1 MDHFQ
6 RNAQGVLAA
15 EEVSLKDIAKE
26 YGTPTFVYAK
36 ATIERHVRVL
46 REGVKDVPHSLCY
59 AIKANSNLAILETL
73 AGLGCDFDA
82 VSIGEFV
89 QALKAGAKPEQVILS
104 GVGKRDDEMRS
115 ALKWG
120 ARYICVESIEELK
133 ALEQIACHE
142 KVCAPVAVRVNPD
155 VDAKT
160 HPYIATG
167 LKQNKFGVA
176 WNQVHELY
184 RWGQERSALS
194 LIGVT
199 CHIGSQLTTMDPFI
213 DAAKRIGVLAGELL
227 ERGVPLR
234 DVGMGGGLGIP
245 YTYENPPTPKEYGQA
260 LSDIL
265 KPLGL
270 NLVLEP
276 GRVIVGNAGI
286 LLAKVVRI
294 KEGSERVFVI
304 LDAGMNDLI
313 RPALYQATHRLEKV
327 EVSAANHAVVDVVGP
342 ICESADTFLE
352 QESLGS
358 MECGDLVALR
368 SSGAYASVMAS
379 HYNGRPHV
387 AEVLVDGKRA
397 QLIKKRESIAD
408 LWRGE
413 FHLQGDAADS
423 TYPLETGSIDDE

>member
-6 RNAQGVLAA
+6 RNAEGVLAA
-15 EEVSLKDIAKE
+15 EDVSLKDIAEK
-26 YGTPTFVYAK
+26 YGTPTFVYAR
-36 ATIERHVRVL
+36 ATLERHVRVL
-46 REGVKDVPHSLCY
+46 REGVADIPHSLCY

-73 AGLGCDFDA
+73 AELGCDFDA

-89 QALKAGAKPEQVILS
+89 HALKAGAKPEQIILS
-104 GVGKRDDEMRS
+104 GVGKRDDEIRS

-120 ARYICVESIEELK
+120 TRYICVESFEELK
-133 ALEQIACHE
+133 AVEEIATNE
-142 KVCAPVAVRVNPD
+142 GLQAPVAVRVNPD

-184 RWGQERSALS
+184 RWGMTRSSLS

-199 CHIGSQLTTMDPFI
+199 CHIGSQLTRIEPFV
-213 DAAKRIGVLAGELL
+213 DAAERIGVLAKELL
-227 ERGVPLR
+227 ESGVQLR
-234 DVGMGGGLGIP
+234 YVGMGGGLGIP
-245 YTYENPPTPKEYGQA
+245 YTYENPPTPSEYGKA
-260 LSDIL
+260 LRDVL
-265 KPLGL
+265 KPLNL

-286 LLAKVVRI
+286 LLTQVVRI
-294 KEGSERVFVI
+294 KEGTERTFVI
-304 LDAGMNDLI
+304 LDAGMNDLL

-327 EVSAANHAVVDVVGP
+327 DPPQGHKSVVDVVGP
-342 ICESADTFLE
+342 ICESADTFLQ
-352 QESLGS
+352 QESLGD
-358 MECGDLVALR
+358 MACGDLVALR

-379 HYNGRPHV
+379 HYNGRPRV
-387 AEVLVDGKRA
+387 AEVLVDGKQA
-397 QLIKKRESIAD
+397 QLIKERESIAD

-413 FHLQGDAADS
+413 FHLQGGAADS
-423 TYPLETGSIDDE
+423 TYPAETGS